1 MATMKKPLSWKE
13 PAMVFTCSWS
23 DFFIEEADFWRETA
37 WEIIRKTPHLT
48 YQILTKR
55 PERIKECLP
64 LDWPLGNVWLGVTA
78 ENQDMADLR
87 VPVLL
92 TIDAPVRFI
101 SVEPMLG
108 PVDLTEHFQLQPGI
122 QWVICGGESGPGF
135 REMKKEWAW
144 DLSQQTEIPQ
154 VPFFMKQM
162 SGLNPKKI
170 PIPDVLSIKEFP
182 DQARA
187 I

>member
-1 MATMKKPLSWKE
+1 
-13 PAMVFTCSWS
+13 
-23 DFFIEEADFWRETA
+23 
-37 WEIIRKTPHLT
+37 
-48 YQILTKR
+48 
-55 PERIKECLP
+55 
-64 LDWPLGNVWLGVTA
+64 
-78 ENQDMADLR
+78 
-87 VPVLL
+87 
-92 TIDAPVRFI
+92 
-101 SVEPMLG
+101 
-108 PVDLTEHFQLQPGI
+108 
-122 QWVICGGESGPGF
+122 
-135 REMKKEWAW
+135 MKKEWAW